1 MAMKTEVKKIG
12 DTVVVSMDGKLDFE
26 MQDTLKQNL
35 SKIIRQ
41 ANSDSVA
48 KKIIVDLE
56 NLEFVGSSGI
66 SSFVQTMKDFNAA
79 SNTKPRYCN
88 VKNEFRRVM
97 KAFDE
102 QDIFEFYDNQ
112 DRARKS
118 FDQ

>member
-1 MAMKTEVKKIG
+1 MAMKTEAKRVG

-26 MQDTLKQNL
+26 MQDSLKLHL
-35 SKIIRQ
+35 SKILK

-48 KKIIVDLE
+48 KKIIVDME

-79 SNTKPRYCN
+79 SPTKPRYCN

-102 QDIFEFYDNQ
+102 SDIFEFYENQ